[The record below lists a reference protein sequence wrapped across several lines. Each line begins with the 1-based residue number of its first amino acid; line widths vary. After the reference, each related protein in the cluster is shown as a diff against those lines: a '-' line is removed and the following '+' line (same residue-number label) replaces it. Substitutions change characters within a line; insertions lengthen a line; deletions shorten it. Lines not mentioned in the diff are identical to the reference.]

1 MPKDP
6 ASRQKWLQVIKRY
19 RRTGGVDKFSKM
31 RKVMVCEFHF
41 KSKQIRVSLGK
52 GRNIFLPGSAL
63 LAFGFKPEEKK
74 EERKPSKPQI
84 NQETSSEFEI
94 NSESSDSQCFGD
106 ASNSVVDFP
115 ENIDSTSKIFAENE
129 SLK

>member
-1 MPKDP
+1 
-6 ASRQKWLQVIKRY
+6 
-19 RRTGGVDKFSKM
+19 M

-41 KSKQIRVSLGK
+41 KWKQIRVSLGK
-52 GRNIFLPGSAL
+52 GWNIFLPGSAL
-63 LAFGFKPEEKK
+63 LVFGFKPEEKK

-94 NSESSDSQCFGD
+94 DSESFDSQCFGD

-129 SLK
+129 SLKWRLNIWN